1 VRNLGGFPLPKPQRR
16 QDKPHSR
23 HYSLLLLELPPSI
36 DGPWKLHP
44 PSEKVLKDK
53 GKELEREEED
63 LEATD
68 AVALVQ
74 RLSERNKRKQ
84 DILSLHCITMD
95 YFSWYFCLLTF
106 FGFYI

>member
-1 VRNLGGFPLPKPQRR
+1 
-16 QDKPHSR
+16 
-23 HYSLLLLELPPSI
+23 
-36 DGPWKLHP
+36 
-44 PSEKVLKDK
+44 LKDK